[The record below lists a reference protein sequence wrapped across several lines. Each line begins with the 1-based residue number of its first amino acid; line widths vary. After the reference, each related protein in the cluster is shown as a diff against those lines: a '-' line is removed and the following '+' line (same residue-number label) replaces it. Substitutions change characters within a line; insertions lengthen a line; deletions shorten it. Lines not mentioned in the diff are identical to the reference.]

1 LPVPSKPRR
10 VRGFFVGA
18 VLSEF
23 GATKVE
29 HNMVR
34 AAEAAPL
41 SGDEAVPLWN
51 MLLSGLK
58 FRVNT

>member
-1 LPVPSKPRR
+1 
-10 VRGFFVGA
+10 
-18 VLSEF
+18 
-23 GATKVE
+23 
-29 HNMVR
+29 MVR

-41 SGDEAVPLWN
+41 GGDEAVPLWN